1 MPNVS
6 TIDTEK
12 IIRESFLIAPFLST
26 AWSFFL
32 VATLTPKPNVDS
44 DLNQSTAI
52 SAIIMG
58 VLTLVLHLTL
68 PYH

>member
-12 IIRESFLIAPFLST
+12 IIRESFLIAPFLNT

-44 DLNQSTAI
+44 DLNQSSDIPTEI
-52 SAIIMG
+52 RDIP
-58 VLTLVLHLTL
+58 TLSSEN
-68 PYH
+68 YA